1 MDDVGEEPQRELQR
15 DVRAGH
21 TAPPTAAVR
30 VPLRAR
36 VRGGDLRGRA
46 VQRALVLR
54 AAARPRGLHDARV
67 PPRARRLR
75 QPHPPRVF
83 LLVSAALIVR
93 PHKLASTAA
102 ARRIRRSLSL
112 RALQHRKVHSG
123 GHALQYFSYGLS
135 LNTYSY
141 NTVHNIHICIA
152 LIVHH
157 CPLEVIRSNILSEE
171 CGYHHLSSGASDLTH
186 SNLISKE

>member
-67 PPRARRLR
+67 PPRARRIR
-75 QPHPPRVF
+75 QPHPPRVPP
-83 LLVSAALIVR
+83 LVSAALTVR
-93 PHKLASTAA
+93 PHQLASTAA
-102 ARRIRRSLSL
+102 ARSIRRSLSL

-123 GHALQYFSYGLS
+123 GHAFEYFSYGLF
-135 LNTYSY
+135 
-141 NTVHNIHICIA
+141 HIPTCTTLHSILHIRIA
-152 LIVHH
+152 LIVLQ
-157 CPLEVIRSNILSEE
+157 CPPEVIRTSILSEE
-171 CGYHHLSSGASDLTH
+171 RPYHHSS
-186 SNLISKE
+186 LIR